1 MSNLS
6 EKNIEFIVNKVNE
19 STIES
24 SEMKD
29 DLIDHFCCAIEE
41 EMKKGLSFE
50 KSYELAFH
58 KICPDGID
66 EIQRE
71 TVFLLSSKK
80 NRALKLILYLSGC
93 LTAIAVTTS
102 IYLTISQSRQIPGS
116 TIFLLV
122 SLLLLMLLF
131 LPSILLNQYKRQ
143 VAKSFNKLM
152 YLSGSLGLFFFMVSI
167 LFKIQ
172 HWAYGS
178 IFLLVGIL
186 LLMFLFLPSIILIQ
200 YKRQVSKSFI
210 NKLIYLSVSLG
221 VFFLMVS
228 ILFKIQHWAYV
239 SYPLITSM
247 ALINFAIFPM
257 LFFKMYRK
265 V

>member
-1 MSNLS
+1 MSYLS

-24 SEMKD
+24 SEMKE
-29 DLIDHFCCAIEE
+29 DLIDHFCCATEE

-50 KSYELAFH
+50 KSYELAFL
-58 KICPDGID
+58 KICPEGID
-66 EIQRE
+66 EIQKE
-71 TVFLLSSKK
+71 TVFLLSSRK

-93 LTAIAVTTS
+93 LTATAVTAS
-102 IYLTISQSRQIPGS
+102 IYFTVSQRQIPGS
-116 TIFLLV
+116 SIFLLV
-122 SLLLLMLLF
+122 CLLLLTLLF
-131 LPSILLNQYKRQ
+131 LPSVFLNQYKKQ
-143 VAKSFNKLM
+143 VSKSFNQLV
-152 YLSGSLGLFFFMVSI
+152 YLSGLLGLIFLMVSI

-178 IFLLVGIL
+178 IFLLASLL
-186 LLMFLFLPSIILIQ
+186 LLMFLFIPSIFLVQ

-210 NKLIYLSVSLG
+210 NKLIYLSSSLG

-228 ILFKIQHWAYV
+228 ILFKIQHWAYI

-265 V
+265 S